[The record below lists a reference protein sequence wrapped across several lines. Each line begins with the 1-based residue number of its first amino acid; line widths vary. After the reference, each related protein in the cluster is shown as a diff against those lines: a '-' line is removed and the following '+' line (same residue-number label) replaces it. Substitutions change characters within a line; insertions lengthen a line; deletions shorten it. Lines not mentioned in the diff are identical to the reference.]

1 MERQDSVQR
10 FLELIRRS
18 HRGKFKVYIG
28 MSAGVGKTCRMLQE
42 ARQLLDAGVD
52 VRIGYIET
60 HGRAG
65 TEALVEGLP
74 LVPRRRLFY
83 KGKELEEMDTQAIV
97 NLRPEIVVVDELAH
111 TNIEGSEN
119 PKRWQDVMQILDAGI
134 SVISAVNIQHIEGL
148 NEVVEE
154 ITGIEIRERVPDSV
168 LAMADEVVNIDLTA
182 DELIERLKAG
192 KIYRPDKIA
201 AALGNFF
208 TQDNLLQLRELALK
222 EVALRVEKKVD
233 SEVTGS
239 ETFRRDKLLAVIDSS
254 EKRARRV
261 IRKTARMATHL
272 NAAFTVLYVQGDREA
287 DDRIPLAR
295 QRYLINNLNLATELG
310 GEVRRI
316 RSNSPVE
323 SIAGVCRE
331 QKINIVCIGR
341 PEFSLFSLLK
351 SAIRLRRLTVRLSRM
366 NIDLLSVSAHK
377 IHGPKGVGF
386 LYISEKAKVRPILF
400 GGGQQ
405 RGMRSGTENV
415 PGIAGMAK
423 AVEQVYMDLDSKVN
437 QLYRIRERFI
447 QGVSRIE
454 GIKING
460 CQGAESAPHI
470 VSVSIQGVRSEVM
483 LHALEDKGIYVSA
496 GSACSSN
503 KPAISAT
510 LKAIGIEKQYL
521 DSTIR
526 FSFSMF
532 TTEEEIDYTIM
543 CMGELIPMLRHYTR
557 H

>member
-74 LVPRRRLFY
+74 LVPRRKLFY

-134 SVISAVNIQHIEGL
+134 SVISAVNIQH
-148 NEVVEE
+148 
-154 ITGIEIRERVPDSV
+154 
-168 LAMADEVVNIDLTA
+168 
-182 DELIERLKAG
+182 IERLKAG

-366 NIDLLSVSAHK
+366 NIDL
-377 IHGPKGVGF
+377 
-386 LYISEKAKVRPILF
+386 
-400 GGGQQ
+400 
-405 RGMRSGTENV
+405 
-415 PGIAGMAK
+415 
-423 AVEQVYMDLDSKVN
+423 
-437 QLYRIRERFI
+437 FI
-447 QGVSRIE
+447 
-454 GIKING
+454 
-460 CQGAESAPHI
+460 
-470 VSVSIQGVRSEVM
+470 
-483 LHALEDKGIYVSA
+483 
-496 GSACSSN
+496 
-503 KPAISAT
+503 
-510 LKAIGIEKQYL
+510 
-521 DSTIR
+521 
-526 FSFSMF
+526 FS
-532 TTEEEIDYTIM
+532 
-543 CMGELIPMLRHYTR
+543 
-557 H
+557 